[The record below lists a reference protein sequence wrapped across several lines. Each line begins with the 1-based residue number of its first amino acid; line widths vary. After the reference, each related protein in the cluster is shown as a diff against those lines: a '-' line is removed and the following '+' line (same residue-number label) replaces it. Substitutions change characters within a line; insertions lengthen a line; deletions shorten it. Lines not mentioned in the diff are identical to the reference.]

1 MQASAQALQ
10 LSGHLPDQGICM
22 HPSKRQF
29 LTNAAN
35 FQSYIRTPLP
45 ADQKLLTL
53 LHFNLVRALTRNV
66 FLLGLDP
73 DLMNDDIPSPFTMT
87 SVKSKLELQ
96 KLPPTLHPTLLQK
109 TQPHHPEIDV
119 FPFPMY
125 RDNLIRAGSTID
137 DTELCLDV
145 LYGVEL
151 DLNRNPVV
159 RPPVRDCKDIGLGDG
174 GRTGLIV
181 WSDPW
186 LQSSWE
192 VEEGFARKYRNLLKG
207 CDELVRSTNFWRRQR
222 RERPLLLE

>member
-1 MQASAQALQ
+1 
-10 LSGHLPDQGICM
+10 M
-22 HPSKRQF
+22 HPSKQRC
-29 LTNAAN
+29 LINAAD
-35 FQSYIRTPLP
+35 FQSYIQTPLP
-45 ADQKLLTL
+45 EDQKLLTL

-73 DLMNDDIPSPFTMT
+73 AQMNDDIPSPFTT
-87 SVKSKLELQ
+87 AFGKHKLELHA
-96 KLPPTLHPTLLQK
+96 LPPTLRPTQLQK
-109 TQPHHPEIDV
+109 TIPHHPEIDV

-125 RDNLIRAGSTID
+125 RDNLLRAGSSID
-137 DTELCLDV
+137 DTEFCLDI

-151 DLNRNPVV
+151 DQDRNPVA
-159 RPPVRDCKDIGLGDG
+159 RPPVRDGNDVGLGDG

-192 VEEGFARKYRNLLKG
+192 VEEGFARKYRSLLKG

-222 RERPLLLE
+222 GEKRLVIEGG

>member
-1 MQASAQALQ
+1 
-10 LSGHLPDQGICM
+10 M
-22 HPSKRQF
+22 HPAQRQF
-29 LTNAAN
+29 VTAARN
-35 FQSYIRTPLP
+35 FKSYMRTPLP

-53 LHFNLVRALTRNV
+53 LHFNLVRALTQNV

-73 DLMNDDIPSPFTMT
+73 DAMNDDIASPFAT
-87 SVKSKLELQ
+87 SQLQ
-96 KLPPTLHPTLLQK
+96 LSNLPPTLHPTCLQR
-109 TQPHHPEIDV
+109 TIAHHPEIDV

-137 DTELCLDV
+137 DMELCLDV

-151 DLNRNPVV
+151 DVDCNPIL
-159 RPPVRDCKDIGLGDG
+159 REPVKDCRDIGLGDG

-192 VEEGFARKYRNLLKG
+192 VEEGFVRKYKRLLVG
-207 CDELVRSTNFWRRQR
+207 CDELIRSTNYWRRQR
-222 RERPLLLE
+222 GERPLAFELED

>member
-1 MQASAQALQ
+1 
-10 LSGHLPDQGICM
+10 M
-22 HPSKRQF
+22 HPSQRQSV
-29 LTNAAN
+29 TNATN
-35 FQSYIRTPLP
+35 FVSYMQTALP

-53 LHFNLVRALTRNV
+53 LHFNLVRALTQNV

-73 DLMNDDIPSPFTMT
+73 DSMNDDIASPFMT
-87 SVKSKLELQ
+87 SGTTKLELER
-96 KLPPTLHPTLLQK
+96 LPSTLHPTYLQK
-109 TQPHHPEIDV
+109 VIPHHPEIDV

-137 DTELCLDV
+137 DTELCLDI

-151 DLNRNPVV
+151 DVNIKPISREPVE
-159 RPPVRDCKDIGLGDG
+159 DCKNIGLGDG

-192 VEEGFARKYRNLLKG
+192 VEEGFARKYRGLLRG

-222 RERPLLLE
+222 GERPLRLEFKET